1 MTISPYDLVILGSGS
16 TAFAGALKGVELGAR
31 VLMIEQSQLGGT
43 CVNWGCVP
51 SKTLI
56 AKAEAYFEALRTAPY
71 GLNLSAAPVD
81 CRRLM
86 QTKKAVVEQ
95 LRRIHYQQVLDD
107 NDRID
112 VLRGHGQFLSPRELQ
127 VGADVLISERFLVAC
142 GGVPRVLRIPGL
154 ADIDY
159 LTSYSAMHL
168 SCFPASML
176 IIGGGVIALEMGQ
189 MLRRFGT
196 EVTILERGERILKEF
211 DPRLTA
217 ILEQVIWEEGIK
229 LVVNADIREVTQNA
243 GMCSLRALVAGE
255 EQIFSAER
263 IMLAVGTAPATAAIG
278 LAEAGV
284 AVDQAGFIITDEQMR
299 TSAAGIWAAGDCT
312 GPPLIA
318 PAGERE
324 GEVAVTN
331 MLDPQAACRID
342 HSYTPMAVFVD
353 PQLAMVGSFTAGAA
367 EKPVAE
373 TFFDLSRVAK
383 AQILGDRRGGIVLRS
398 EQESGRLIGVQ
409 LLAPH
414 AAEIIHEGVLALRF
428 GLTAADLAETLHV
441 YPTIAEGLQLA
452 ARAHVRRHGA
462 GNPAASN

>member
-16 TAFAGALKGVELGAR
+16 TAFAGAQRGAQLGAR

-56 AKAEAYFEALRTAPY
+56 AKAEAYFEAHRSAQY

-86 QTKKAVVEQ
+86 QSKKAVVEQ
-95 LRRIHYQQVLDD
+95 LRRQHYQQVLDD

-112 VLRGHGQFLSPRELQ
+112 ILRGHGQFLSPRELQ
-127 VGADVLISERFLVAC
+127 VGADVLISERFLIAC
-142 GGVPRVLRIPGL
+142 GGFPRVLRIPGL
-154 ADIDY
+154 AEIDY

-168 SCFPASML
+168 SCFPASIL

-217 ILEQVIWEEGIK
+217 ILQKIMWDEGIR
-229 LVVNADIREVTQNA
+229 LVVNADILAVSRTA
-243 GMCSLRALVAGE
+243 GGCSLRALVTGE
-255 EQIFSAER
+255 EQLFSAER
-263 IMLAVGTAPATAAIG
+263 IMLAVGTAPATAGIG

-284 AVDQAGFIITDEQMR
+284 TVDQAGFIMTDSQMR

-331 MLDPQAACRID
+331 MLEPETTCRID
-342 HSYTPMAVFVD
+342 HSHTPMAVFVD
-353 PQLAMVGSFTAGAA
+353 PQLAMVGSFAA
-367 EKPVAE
+367 ASAETPVQE
-373 TFFDLSRVAK
+373 TFFDLSQVSK
-383 AQILGDRRGGIVLRS
+383 MQILGDRRGGVVIRTD
-398 EQESGRLIGVQ
+398 QESGRLLGMQ
-409 LLAPH
+409 LLAPQ
-414 AAEIIHEGVLALRF
+414 AAEMIHEGVLAVRF
-428 GLTAADLAETLHV
+428 GLTAADLAGTLHV
-441 YPTIAEGLQLA
+441 YPTVSQGLQLA
-452 ARAHVRRHGA
+452 ALEHVRRHGA
-462 GNPAASN
+462 GKL